1 MSKTTD
7 PSRREFLSNT
17 GKIVVGEALLSIPAV
32 ASTEIPHEQAASS
45 LKAVPKS
52 QQPVSEFHFGAS
64 VYPELQTRHEWNAML
79 DHFQRAQMNGVRVAE
94 SSWGNL
100 ETASG
105 RYDFAWLRQ
114 FLDDLEKRKMRAIL
128 GTGSYVPPQWLA
140 AGNPEILIQL
150 HPGVKAHPMARHA
163 PCLNHPLYRSALRQ
177 YILAIGKE
185 FKDHPTVVG
194 WQMGNEEEG
203 AVGRI
208 CYNPACEAAWRDWL
222 RNTYHTPEEFNQRL
236 DLVSW
241 GMKVDSLD
249 EVAQPGEG
257 VEGSGAQIAA
267 LTLAHRHFR
276 RDVLLN
282 FFVMQAAALREAGVQ
297 QWILTDWNTG
307 WHAAADDP
315 LAAHSMDIAGL
326 NYYQPREDN
335 LNSWTNLT
343 WQQDMH
349 RSAYGRK
356 HFITTENRFGVT
368 GGTRIADPSPRREQ
382 FLMWGLEA
390 AALGSCGLFYWTG
403 NRWRGG
409 HWPHWGG
416 LLDWSGHP
424 EPDFDWAVEL
434 GKIFAQWGKHLIG
447 NPVKAT
453 AVVLTDYDQR
463 EALEIYPHIASSPTV
478 LPQCFD
484 ALHRLGIGVD
494 SMNLA
499 TAATPANLK
508 KYALVLIPAATALDD
523 PQVTASLQEFAHGGG
538 VVIITPFTSYMDKDG
553 IFRGDGFAANLR
565 ELTGG
570 LVRTVRWMGL
580 MSSPGRGHSIG
591 FGSPS
596 MSARFDPEVEW
607 KGGGLGGISWVGL
620 EGYCEFLEVDSSA
633 ETIAT
638 FQSREAI
645 LDGRPAANQKK
656 LGRGVVVKLG
666 FWPGDDSLL
675 RLIKQLV
682 PDNGSF
688 LAGPVPEGVVAVP
701 HADNSLFVVN
711 TTGQEMQVHLARS
724 GSDRLSG
731 TSVTGNAKLPPY
743 QVWWLA

>member
-1 MSKTTD
+1 MPKNPD

-17 GKIVVGEALLSIPAV
+17 GKLVVGEAFLSIPA
-32 ASTEIPHEQAASS
+32 ATAADFPPE
-45 LKAVPKS
+45 LAATLTKTAPKS
-52 QQPVSEFHFGAS
+52 RQKITEFHFGAS
-64 VYPELQTRHEWNAML
+64 VYPELQTRGEWNAML
-79 DHFQRAQMNGVRVAE
+79 DHFQRAQMNCVRVAE

-100 ETASG
+100 ETAPG
-105 RYDFAWLRQ
+105 RYDFGWLQ
-114 FLDDLEKRKMRAIL
+114 HFLDDLEKRKMCAIL

-140 AGNPEILIQL
+140 AGNPEVLIQI
-150 HPGVKAHPMARHA
+150 HRGVKAHPMARHA
-163 PCLNHPLYRSALRQ
+163 PCLNHPLFRSALRQ

-185 FKDHPTVVG
+185 FKDHPTVIG
-194 WQMGNEEEG
+194 WQLGNEEEG
-203 AVGRI
+203 SVKRL
-208 CYNPACEAAWRDWL
+208 CYNPACEGAWRDWL
-222 RNTYHTPEEFNQRL
+222 NKTYHTPEEFNRRL

-249 EVAQPGEG
+249 EVPQPGEG
-257 VEGSGAQIAA
+257 VEESGEQIAA

-282 FFVMQAAALREAGVQ
+282 FFVMQAEALRDAGVQ

-307 WHAAADDP
+307 WHAVADDP
-315 LAAHSMDIAGL
+315 QAANSMDIAGL
-326 NYYQPREDN
+326 NDYQPRDDN
-335 LNSWTNLT
+335 PKFWMNLT
-343 WQQDMH
+343 WHQDMH
-349 RSAYGRK
+349 RSAYGRT

-368 GGTRIADPSPRREQ
+368 GDTHISNPSPTREQ

-390 AALGSCGLFYWTG
+390 AAFGTCGLFYWTG

-416 LLDWSGHP
+416 LLDWSGRP
-424 EPDFDWAVEL
+424 EPEFDWAVEL
-434 GKIFAQWGKHLIG
+434 GKIYAQWGKHLID

-453 AVVLTDYDQR
+453 AVVLTDFDQR
-463 EALEIYPHIASSPTV
+463 AALEIYPHIPASLTV

-494 SMNLA
+494 SINLA
-499 TAATPANLK
+499 TAAAPSNLK
-508 KYALVLIPAATALDD
+508 KYSLVLIPAATALDT
-523 PQVTASLQEFAHGGG
+523 PQVTASLQDFAEGGG
-538 VVIITPFTSYMDKDG
+538 VVIITPFTSYTDKDG

-570 LVRTVRWMGL
+570 LVRTIRWMGST
-580 MSSPGRGHSIG
+580 SSPTSGKS
-591 FGSPS
+591 FGLSS
-596 MSARFDPEVEW
+596 MPAKMDPQVEW
-607 KGGGLGGISWVGL
+607 QGGGLKGPAPVAL
-620 EGYCEFLEVDSSA
+620 EGYCELMEVDSPA

-638 FQSREAI
+638 FKSGQAI
-645 LDGRPAANQKK
+645 LHGRPAGTQRK

-682 PDNGSF
+682 PNSGSF
-688 LAGPVPEGVVAVP
+688 LAAPAPQGVVAVP
-701 HADNSLFVVN
+701 HTDNSLFVVN
-711 TTGQEMQVHLARS
+711 TTGQEMPVQLARS
-724 GSDRLSG
+724 GADRLSG
-731 TSVTGNAKLPPY
+731 ASLGGNAKLPPY